1 MARHASC
8 YVRAIYL
15 ELLTIAGANEDLHLQ
30 SAAAE
35 EFFTRTGR
43 LSVLEGRQRGTLKH

>member
-1 MARHASC
+1 MTRHVSC
-8 YVRAIYL
+8 YVSGIYL

-35 EFFTRTGR
+35 EFLPELGVF
-43 LSVLEGRQRGTLKH
+43 LC

>member
-1 MARHASC
+1 MTRHASC
-8 YVRAIYL
+8 SVSGIYQ

-35 EFFTRTGR
+35 EFLPELGSF
-43 LSVLEGRQRGTLKH
+43 LC